1 MQQLSIVPRLLP
13 AVRRGEKTHTLRWQ
27 EGDIHPGP
35 LRYCNQQNPADTL
48 VVWVTSVETLPLRA
62 AAERLGKQ
70 VEWPD
75 AVLLAGMREHYPA
88 IELTSQVQLVHHLTL
103 EATHKRMAEG

>member
-1 MQQLSIVPRLLP
+1 MQHLSIVPRLLP

-27 EGDIHPGP
+27 EGYIHPGP

-48 VVWVTSVETLPLRA
+48 VVWVTSVETLPLCA

-70 VEWPD
+70 AEWPD
-75 AVLLAGMREHYPA
+75 DVLLAGMREHYPA
-88 IELTSQVQLVHHLTL
+88 IELNSVVQLVHHLTP
-103 EATHKRMAEG
+103 EASRQKMAED

>member
-48 VVWVTSVETLPLRA
+48 VVWVTSVETLPLCGSGEIRKAGRVAGCGA
-62 AAERLGKQ
+62 AGR
-70 VEWPD
+70 D
-75 AVLLAGMREHYPA
+75 AR
-88 IELTSQVQLVHHLTL
+88 TL
-103 EATHKRMAEG
+103 SGN

>member
-27 EGDIHPGP
+27 EGDIRPGP

-48 VVWVTSVETLPLRA
+48 VVWVTSVECGSGEIRKTGRVAGCGA
-62 AAERLGKQ
+62 AGR
-70 VEWPD
+70 D
-75 AVLLAGMREHYPA
+75 A
-88 IELTSQVQLVHHLTL
+88 
-103 EATHKRMAEG
+103 